1 MERPRFEDKIVIVAA
16 SLSTAGALVLAAI
29 FIAQITPS

>member
-16 SLSTAGALVLAAI
+16 SLTAGALVPAAI